1 MNQDPK
7 LLEIQD
13 LSIVYRVGDRTGK
26 VVEKV
31 SIELGPG
38 EVLGLAGESG
48 CGKSTLAWSIL
59 RLLPGNARFVG
70 GTIRL
75 GGKNLLTLSEEEM
88 NREIRGKRVTMII
101 QNTRES
107 LNPVFTVGTQMSDLL
122 RFHDKGDGSR
132 ASSFNPFRRVRMKER
147 RRLQC
152 VNMLAEMEIAAPDR
166 RFDEYPHQF
175 SGGMKQRVM
184 MAMNFMVHPALLIAD
199 EPTTGLDVSVEA
211 YVLDLFKNKIRQYQ
225 NSVLYI
231 SHNLRILSEIA
242 TRVAI
247 MYAGTIVEQAPVE
260 ELFRNPLHPYTRALI
275 RCLPEAGV
283 LGEKLQE
290 IPGQVPSIFE
300 RTENCKFLPR
310 CLHAIPIC
318 SETPPPNV
326 EVSSAHFVLCHHP
339 DREGS

>member
-1 MNQDPK
+1 MKQDLK
-7 LLEIQD
+7 LLEIRD
-13 LSIVYRVGDRTGK
+13 LSIVYIVGNRSGK
-26 VVEKV
+26 VVEKA
-31 SIELGPG
+31 SIDLVPG

-48 CGKSTLAWSIL
+48 CGKSTLAWSIIG
-59 RLLPGNARFVG
+59 LLPGNARIVG
-70 GTIRL
+70 GTIHLEGR
-75 GGKNLLTLSEEEM
+75 NLLELSEKEM

-101 QNTRES
+101 QNTKES

-122 RFHDKGDGSR
+122 RFHEKEDTSWT
-132 ASSFNPFRRVRMKER
+132 SSINPFRRARINEG
-147 RRLQC
+147 RRLRC
-152 VNMLAEMEIAAPDR
+152 IKMLGEMEIAAPDR
-166 RFDEYPHQF
+166 RFYEYPHQF

-225 NSVLYI
+225 SSALYI
-231 SHNLRILSEIA
+231 THNLRILSEIA
-242 TRVAI
+242 NRVAI

-275 RCLPEAGV
+275 HCLPEGGA
-283 LGEKLQE
+283 LGDRLQE

-310 CLHAIPIC
+310 CSCPTPIC
-318 SETPPPNV
+318 SEAPPPDV
-326 EVSSAHFVLCHHP
+326 KVSSSHFVLCHNP
-339 DREGS
+339 VEGP